1 MNPFLITKYEKM
13 KIPIIE
19 NIFYF
24 LTMSLFL
31 KNIAIKL
38 FKKIYFTE
46 FTSRILKTFF
56 LFPEFISRI
65 KSLQELNQ
73 KVWKCPF
80 EVLECVGA
88 LLLFYALMIYFHS
101 VYYNNALILPF

>member
-1 MNPFLITKYEKM
+1 
-13 KIPIIE
+13 
-19 NIFYF
+19 
-24 LTMSLFL
+24 MSLFK

-38 FKKIYFTE
+38 LKIYIYFTE
-46 FTSRILKTFF
+46 VTSRILQTF
-56 LFPEFISRI
+56 LFPEFFSRI
-65 KSLQELNQ
+65 KRLQELDQ

-101 VYYNNALILPF
+101 VYYNNALILPC